1 MKETAAETPGPIT
14 FLGWGRTS
22 RRITTYST
30 GLKLGS
36 PQATKTRICSE
47 GKPDVLMSSKK
58 IDSQQVFSQPRNPK
72 ETKKIR
78 KGYCNPSQLV
88 VKTFVK
94 SRFDVFNI
102 CSHLSSCKR
111 CFISPIL
118 VEFSWLVH
126 PRMGDLSGGHQFES
140 SPLEICVPE

>member
-118 VEFSWLVH
+118 VEFS
-126 PRMGDLSGGHQFES
+126 
-140 SPLEICVPE
+140 